1 MVTLGRRKCAV
12 APESAIASLVP
23 RVILA
28 ELAWEAQENV
38 LGDGLEVWVDM
49 VSAVEGWCGQW
60 EQLLVMIVI
69 SSSSLLIV
77 VLSVLGR
84 VGVGV

>member
-1 MVTLGRRKCAV
+1 M

-23 RVILA
+23 RVILI

-38 LGDGLEVWVDM
+38 LVDGLEWWVDM
-49 VSAVEGWCGQW
+49 VSVLEDWCGQE
-60 EQLLVMIVI
+60 EQLLVMIII
-69 SSSSLLIV
+69 SSSSLIGE
-77 VLSVLGR
+77 LSVLSL